1 MVKKVKNNDG
11 IEVVVDD
18 LLTKEGEVEDIDT
31 EEVME
36 DINEDSN
43 ADDSVI
49 IDTESLEV
57 NEDPVL
63 DGDVRIRMRIDHNC
77 AIAGVR
83 YELKQDK
90 TYTVPQN
97 VKSILNKAGYLI
109 PLA

>member
-63 DGDVRIRMRIDHNC
+63 DGDVRIVINGTVFVLDE
-77 AIAGVR
+77 
-83 YELKQDK
+83 ELAENIESQ
-90 TYTVPQN
+90 Q
-97 VKSILNKAGYLI
+97 GYPLTEIKYNI
-109 PLA
+109 PIYHK